1 MDLKR
6 IIREVPDF
14 PKKGINFIDITT
26 LIKDKDAFRFV
37 SSTIVDHFIDKNI
50 TKVLGIE
57 SRGFIFGGVLA
68 KELDAG
74 FVPCRKQGKL
84 PAVKISETYDLEYGS
99 DTVEIH
105 SDGLSK
111 DDVVL
116 IHDDLLATGGTANAV
131 LNILK
136 RIGIKDIYFSFIC
149 DLEFLQTPQKNT
161 INQFDPHVLVK
172 Y

>member
-6 IIREVPDF
+6 IIRQVPDF

-26 LIKDKDAFRFV
+26 LINDNSIFRYVADSILNEFR
-37 SSTIVDHFIDKNI
+37 DKNI

-68 KELDAG
+68 KELNAG
-74 FVPCRKQGKL
+74 FVPVRKEGKL
-84 PAVKISETYDLEYGS
+84 PAEKISESYELEYGT
-99 DTVEIH
+99 DCVEIH
-105 SDGLSK
+105 SDALKK

-116 IHDDLLATGGTANAV
+116 IHDDLLATAGTANAV
-131 LNILK
+131 LNMVHST
-136 RIGIKDIYFSFIC
+136 GIEHVYFSFVC
-149 DLEFLQTPQKNT
+149 DLEFIQNSKKEIIYKYKPQ
-161 INQFDPHVLVK
+161 ILVK